1 MAESI
6 FWFRGFH
13 RGATD
18 AGSLAFH
25 SACFCRLSVM
35 LAYNVNLLV
44 IPPEQ
49 ARAPPPVPAAVPP
62 LSPLA
67 LMRALPA
74 AALTPSRPFIPPSQA
89 GLSTEQTHF
98 YCLFA
103 KKSRLLLT
111 PSGDKDF
118 YLLVTPA
125 LLLLLYVAYQF
136 DVLARLYQWGVE
148 HRGWQV

>member
-49 ARAPPPVPAAVPP
+49 ARAPPH
-62 LSPLA
+62 
-67 LMRALPA
+67 RHPA
-74 AALTPSRPFIPPSQA
+74 AAAVAAAATA
-89 GLSTEQTHF
+89 
-98 YCLFA
+98 A
-103 KKSRLLLT
+103 
-111 PSGDKDF
+111 
-118 YLLVTPA
+118 PA
-125 LLLLLYVAYQF
+125 ASF
-136 DVLARLYQWGVE
+136 PAR
-148 HRGWQV
+148 

>member
-49 ARAPPPVPAAVPP
+49 ARAPPH
-62 LSPLA
+62 
-67 LMRALPA
+67 RHPA
-74 AALTPSRPFIPPSQA
+74 AAARSSHHRRRRHTLPFPP
-89 GLSTEQTHF
+89 L
-98 YCLFA
+98 
-103 KKSRLLLT
+103 
-111 PSGDKDF
+111 
-118 YLLVTPA
+118 
-125 LLLLLYVAYQF
+125 
-136 DVLARLYQWGVE
+136 
-148 HRGWQV
+148 

>member
-49 ARAPPPVPAAVPP
+49 ARAPPAISARARTSRRRRSDDAPP
-62 LSPLA
+62 TPL
-67 LMRALPA
+67 
-74 AALTPSRPFIPPSQA
+74 
-89 GLSTEQTHF
+89 
-98 YCLFA
+98 
-103 KKSRLLLT
+103 
-111 PSGDKDF
+111 
-118 YLLVTPA
+118 
-125 LLLLLYVAYQF
+125 
-136 DVLARLYQWGVE
+136 
-148 HRGWQV
+148 

>member
-18 AGSLAFH
+18 AGAHTPSLPDPASPPDPPSLTVFHLLAAGSLAFH

-49 ARAPPPVPAAVPP
+49 ARARTPPRAAPPPSPPPPPPPRAVPC
-62 LSPLA
+62 SPL
-67 LMRALPA
+67 
-74 AALTPSRPFIPPSQA
+74 
-89 GLSTEQTHF
+89 
-98 YCLFA
+98 
-103 KKSRLLLT
+103 
-111 PSGDKDF
+111 
-118 YLLVTPA
+118 
-125 LLLLLYVAYQF
+125 
-136 DVLARLYQWGVE
+136 
-148 HRGWQV
+148 

>member
-49 ARAPPPVPAAVPP
+49 ARAHRPPSPPA
-62 LSPLA
+62 LA
-67 LMRALPA
+67 PTA
-74 AALTPSRPFIPPSQA
+74 AAAAADAPPTPP
-89 GLSTEQTHF
+89 
-98 YCLFA
+98 
-103 KKSRLLLT
+103 
-111 PSGDKDF
+111 
-118 YLLVTPA
+118 
-125 LLLLLYVAYQF
+125 
-136 DVLARLYQWGVE
+136 
-148 HRGWQV
+148 

>member
-49 ARAPPPVPAAVPP
+49 ARRRHHRTHRRRAVPLPP
-62 LSPLA
+62 LPL
-67 LMRALPA
+67 
-74 AALTPSRPFIPPSQA
+74 
-89 GLSTEQTHF
+89 
-98 YCLFA
+98 
-103 KKSRLLLT
+103 
-111 PSGDKDF
+111 
-118 YLLVTPA
+118 
-125 LLLLLYVAYQF
+125 
-136 DVLARLYQWGVE
+136 
-148 HRGWQV
+148 

>member
-49 ARAPPPVPAAVPP
+49 ARAHRTHTHRSSPPP
-62 LSPLA
+62 LA
-67 LMRALPA
+67 TAPA
-74 AALTPSRPFIPPSQA
+74 AAATPFPP
-89 GLSTEQTHF
+89 L
-98 YCLFA
+98 
-103 KKSRLLLT
+103 
-111 PSGDKDF
+111 
-118 YLLVTPA
+118 
-125 LLLLLYVAYQF
+125 
-136 DVLARLYQWGVE
+136 
-148 HRGWQV
+148 

>member
-18 AGSLAFH
+18 AGTLARPLTSPLPPRDHLASLILSSSFAGSLAFH

-49 ARAPPPVPAAVPP
+49 ARAPPH
-62 LSPLA
+62 
-67 LMRALPA
+67 RHPA
-74 AALTPSRPFIPPSQA
+74 AAAVAAAATAAPAAS
-89 GLSTEQTHF
+89 
-98 YCLFA
+98 FA
-103 KKSRLLLT
+103 
-111 PSGDKDF
+111 
-118 YLLVTPA
+118 
-125 LLLLLYVAYQF
+125 
-136 DVLARLYQWGVE
+136 AR
-148 HRGWQV
+148 